1 MRPQRPPPVLPGRG
15 FIGDGVC
22 STISP
27 PPCRVIRIAR
37 FNCFPRG
44 GPMLELNMLI
54 SQIKNMQ
61 ERVDALRGY
70 L

>member
-1 MRPQRPPPVLPGRG
+1 
-15 FIGDGVC
+15 
-22 STISP
+22 
-27 PPCRVIRIAR
+27 VIQVAR
-37 FNCFPRG
+37 FNRFPRG
-44 GPMLELNMLI
+44 GLMLELNMLI